1 MSRLAT
7 DRPQLSEDM
16 IGQADRLQSIPE
28 PVDMSPRPSSVL
40 VFAVWLGLTTGLLEV
55 VLLFLRRYL
64 LDSSAVSALQL
75 NQYARWMIPIS
86 HGMIFGACGLILAAG
101 ASVTRSRR
109 LVGLG
114 VYGLCFLASLALL
127 QVTRGLTTIAC
138 SSLAGG
144 FTFWVA
150 PSLLRHARQ
159 PSRLVRFS
167 FPALIGLVGIIF
179 SVNAGREKLDEH
191 WLPTAA
197 PGSPNVLFIVLDTVR
212 AESLSLYGYDRE
224 TSPQLKDFAGRGV
237 RFDQARTAAAWTLP
251 SHASMFTG
259 RWPYELSTRPDR
271 PLDDTYPT
279 LAEFLRNHGYA
290 TAGFAANT
298 YFCSLWYGL
307 GRGFM
312 HYEDVALTP
321 LEILRSSIMGRYLVR
336 KVSPYNSSRPTAYF
350 ERKDAATINS
360 EVLAWLS
367 SRRADRPFFAFL
379 NYYDAHDPYLSPRR
393 PPHPFGRTPASSQDF
408 ATLRDWLEVVKKRP
422 PARTVDLGRD
432 CYDDCIA
439 YLDDQVGRLFSELD
453 AKGLLENTLV
463 VVTADHGELMGERG
477 EFGHGQSLHHEVVNV
492 PLLVVAPRRV
502 PSGRIVPT
510 PVSLRDLPATIV
522 DLLDLGR
529 ESPFPGRSLARH
541 WYSSSTLAPEND
553 ELILTETA
561 DEVSKTAITATA
573 GRSIVEANKLYI
585 RKKDGREELYD
596 LATDRAELHDLT
608 GSADIQPVLAHFRET
623 MHSIDLRAESLERRR
638 RSDRK
643 SAGAGRVS
651 DLEGGGLQNDL

>member
-1 MSRLAT
+1 
-7 DRPQLSEDM
+7 
-16 IGQADRLQSIPE
+16 
-28 PVDMSPRPSSVL
+28 
-40 VFAVWLGLTTGLLEV
+40 
-55 VLLFLRRYL
+55 
-64 LDSSAVSALQL
+64 
-75 NQYARWMIPIS
+75 MIPIS
-86 HGMIFGACGLILAAG
+86 HGMMFGACGLILAAV
-101 ASVTRSRR
+101 AFLTRSRR

-114 VYGLCFLASLALL
+114 VYGLCFLSSLALL

-150 PSLLRHARQ
+150 PFLLAHARR
-159 PSRLVRFS
+159 PSRLVGFS
-167 FPALIGLVGIIF
+167 FPALIGLVGIF
-179 SVNAGREKLDEH
+179 FGVNAGRETLDER

-212 AESLSLYGYDRE
+212 AESLSLYGYKRE
-224 TSPQLKDFAGRGV
+224 TSSQLKEFAGRGV

-251 SHASMFTG
+251 SHATMFTG

-271 PLDDTYPT
+271 PLDDTFPT

-350 ERKDAATINS
+350 ERKDAVTINS
-360 EVLAWLS
+360 EAVAWLS
-367 SRRADRPFFAFL
+367 TRPPGRPFFAFL
-379 NYYDAHDPYLSPRR
+379 NYYDAHDPYLSPKRS
-393 PPHPFGRTPASSQDF
+393 PHPFGRTPASSRDF

-422 PARTVDLGRD
+422 PARTVELGRD

-502 PSGRIVPT
+502 PSGRIVPA
-510 PVSLRDLPATIV
+510 PSACATC
-522 DLLDLGR
+522 
-529 ESPFPGRSLARH
+529 
-541 WYSSSTLAPEND
+541 
-553 ELILTETA
+553 
-561 DEVSKTAITATA
+561 
-573 GRSIVEANKLYI
+573 
-585 RKKDGREELYD
+585 
-596 LATDRAELHDLT
+596 
-608 GSADIQPVLAHFRET
+608 
-623 MHSIDLRAESLERRR
+623 RR
-638 RSDRK
+638 RSSTC
-643 SAGAGRVS
+643 SASAANLPFRVVRW
-651 DLEGGGLQNDL
+651 LGTGLRHRPWPRRTTS

>member
-7 DRPQLSEDM
+7 DRQQLSEDM
-16 IGQADRLQSIPE
+16 IGHADRIQSVAE
-28 PVDMSPRPSSVL
+28 PVEMAPRPRSVL
-40 VFAVWLGLTTGLLEV
+40 VFAVWLGLATGLLEV
-55 VLLFLRRYL
+55 VLLFVRRQL

-75 NQYARWMIPIS
+75 NQHARWMIPIS
-86 HGMIFGACGLILAAG
+86 HGMMFGACGLILAAV
-101 ASVTRSRR
+101 AALTRSRR

-114 VYGLCFLASLALL
+114 VYGLCFLSALALL

-150 PSLLRHARQ
+150 PFLLTHARR
-159 PSRLVRFS
+159 PSRLVGFS
-167 FPALIGLVGIIF
+167 FPVLIGLVGIFF
-179 SVNAGREKLDEH
+179 SMNAGREKLDER
-191 WLPTAA
+191 WLPAAA

-212 AESLSLYGYDRE
+212 AESLSLYGYQRE
-224 TSPQLKDFAGRGV
+224 TSPQLKEFAARGV
-237 RFDQARTAAAWTLP
+237 RFDQARTAGAWTLP

-271 PLDDTYPT
+271 PLDATFPT
-279 LAEFLRNHGYA
+279 LAEYLRNHGYA

-312 HYEDVALTP
+312 HYEDVALSP

-350 ERKDAATINS
+350 ERKDAVTINS
-360 EVLAWLS
+360 EVIAWLS
-367 SRRADRPFFAFL
+367 TRPAGHPFFAFL
-379 NYYDAHDPYLSPRR
+379 NYYDAHDPYLSPKK
-393 PPHPFGRTPASSQDF
+393 PPHPFGRTPASSKDF

-422 PARTVDLGRD
+422 PARTVDLGHD

-439 YLDDQVGRLFSELD
+439 YLDDQVGRLFSELE
-453 AKGLLENTLV
+453 AKGLLESTLV

-502 PSGRIVPT
+502 PSGRIVPA
-510 PVSLRDLPATIV
+510 PVSLRDLPATVV
-522 DLLDLGR
+522 DLLGLGS

-541 WYSSSTLAPEND
+541 WSSSTTLPQEND

-561 DEVSKTAITATA
+561 DEVSKTAITATT
-573 GRSIVEANKLYI
+573 GRSLLKANKLYI
-585 RKKDGREELYD
+585 RKKDGHEELYD
-596 LATDRAELHDLT
+596 LAIDPAELRDLS
-608 GSADIQPVLAHFRET
+608 GSADVQPVLAHFRET
-623 MHSIDLRAESLERRR
+623 MNRIDVEAERLESHR

-643 SAGAGRVS
+643 NAGAGRVT
-651 DLEGGGLQNDL
+651 DLEGGGFQNDL